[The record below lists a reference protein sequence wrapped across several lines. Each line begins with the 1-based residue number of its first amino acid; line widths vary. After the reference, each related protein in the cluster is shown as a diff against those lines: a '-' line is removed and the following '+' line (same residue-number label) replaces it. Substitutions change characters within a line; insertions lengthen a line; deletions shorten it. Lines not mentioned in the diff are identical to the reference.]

1 MMLNRVRSYF
11 SYILKKGG
19 RFKCASCE
27 FEILSLMAYYEN
39 DNTGEIL
46 CRDCFNKKVSRGEIK
61 VDKK

>member
-1 MMLNRVRSYF
+1 
-11 SYILKKGG
+11 
-19 RFKCASCE
+19 
-27 FEILSLMAYYEN
+27 MAYYEN